1 MSSNSR
7 VSDTIVDQIE
17 AMILEGTMQAG
28 QRLPTERALA
38 ERFEVSRPSVRD
50 ALQKLNARGLVNR
63 RQGGG
68 TYVADGVGASFT
80 DPLLNL
86 LNEDSH
92 AAESVIEF
100 RHALEGLAARLAAER
115 GTDEDRQLI
124 QRKYDELKRA
134 QVIGTLE
141 EEAAADAE
149 FHLAIAEA
157 AHNPVLLHVMR
168 TMFLLLRDNII
179 GNLGRTER
187 ASEPRQKIRA
197 QHERMLQHIVL
208 DPNPERAR
216 ASARE
221 HLETVTEMV
230 RDNLAAKERQITS
243 QRRDLFK
250 P

>member
-38 ERFEVSRPSVRD
+38 ERFKVSRPSVRD

>member
-168 TMFLLLRDNII
+168 SMFLLLRDNII

>member
-1 MSSNSR
+1 MSSTSR
-7 VSDTIVDQIE
+7 VSDAIVDQLE
-17 AMILEGTMQAG
+17 AMILEGTLQAG

-38 ERFEVSRPSVRD
+38 ERFDVSRPSVRD
-50 ALQKLNARGLVNR
+50 ALQKLNARGLVSR

-68 TYVADGVGASFT
+68 TYVAEGVGASFT
-80 DPLLNL
+80 DPLLEL
-86 LNEDSH
+86 LSADHH

-100 RHALEGLAARLAAER
+100 RRALEGLAARLAAER
-115 GTDEDRQLI
+115 GTDEDRNLI
-124 QRKYDELKRA
+124 QRKYDELVRA
-134 QVIGTLE
+134 QAEGTLE

-179 GNLGRTER
+179 GNLGSIDRD
-187 ASEPRQKIRA
+187 SEPRRKIRS
-197 QHERMLQHIVL
+197 QHSQMFEHIVQHP
-208 DPNPERAR
+208 DPERAR
-216 ASARE
+216 ASAIE

-230 RDNLAAKERQITS
+230 RDNIAAEERQRTS

>member
-1 MSSNSR
+1 MSSSSR
-7 VSDTIVDQIE
+7 VSDAIVDQIE
-17 AMILEGTMQAG
+17 AMILEGTMEAG

-50 ALQKLNARGLVNR
+50 ALQKLDARGLVKR

-68 TYVADGVGASFT
+68 TYVADAVGSSFS

-86 LNEDSH
+86 LAQDSN

-100 RHALEGLAARLAAER
+100 RHALEGLASRLAAER
-115 GTDEDRQLI
+115 GTEQDRLLI
-124 QRKYDELKRA
+124 QRKYDELKRLSEE
-134 QVIGTLE
+134 GTLA

-179 GNLGRTER
+179 GNLSRSDR
-187 ASEPRQKIRA
+187 NSDSRRKIRE
-197 QHERMLQHIVL
+197 QHARMLEHIVT
-208 DPNPERAR
+208 DPNPTLAR

-221 HLETVTEMV
+221 HLETVTELV
-230 RDNLAAKERQITS
+230 RDNLAAEERQIAS
-243 QRRDLFK
+243 QRRDLLK

>member
-1 MSSNSR
+1 MSSSSR
-7 VSDTIVDQIE
+7 VSDAIVDQIE

-68 TYVADGVGASFT
+68 TYVAEGVGASFT

-86 LNEDSH
+86 LAQDAH

-100 RHALEGLAARLAAER
+100 RHALEGLAARLAAQR

-134 QVIGTLE
+134 QVDGTLE

-168 TMFLLLRDNII
+168 TMFLLLRDNIV

-187 ASEPRQKIRA
+187 SSEPRQKIRE

-208 DPNPERAR
+208 DPDPIKAR

-230 RDNLAAKERQITS
+230 RDNLAAKERQRTS

>member
-179 GNLGRTER
+179 GNLGRTDR
-187 ASEPRQKIRA
+187 ASEPRQKIRE
-197 QHERMLQHIVL
+197 QHERMLQHIVI

>member
-1 MSSNSR
+1 MSR
-7 VSDTIVDQIE
+7 VSDAIVDQIE

-50 ALQKLNARGLVNR
+50 ALQKLDARGLVKR

-68 TYVADGVGASFT
+68 TYVADAVGASFS

-86 LNEDSH
+86 LSQDSN

-115 GTDEDRQLI
+115 GTDQDRALI
-124 QRKYDELKRA
+124 QRKYDELKRLSEE
-134 QVIGTLE
+134 GTLA

-179 GNLGRTER
+179 GNLSRSDR
-187 ASEPRQKIRA
+187 NSDSRRKIRE
-197 QHERMLQHIVL
+197 QHARMLQHIVTEPSPTL
-208 DPNPERAR
+208 AR

-221 HLETVTEMV
+221 HLETVTELV
-230 RDNLAAKERQITS
+230 RDNLAAEERQIAS
-243 QRRDLFK
+243 QRRDLLK